1 MEARKIMYTPGS
13 TNIAVAGKWGPRI
26 EDVNFLLKMGLF
38 QPAMLVYQRV
48 TKSSAPS
55 HPVILVMKRKGTL
68 NHLFGAC
75 TSTCRK
81 QRCTST
87 SQKLVDESLLGDVFF
102 WGESLHSYGMD
113 AVSVMSLKGAHQ
125 LIAKLGTS

>member
-1 MEARKIMYTPGS
+1 MYTPGS
-13 TNIAVAGKWGPRI
+13 TNIAFAGKWTRI
-26 EDVNFLLKMGLF
+26 EDVNFLLNMGIF

-48 TKSSAPS
+48 TKSSAPN
-55 HPVILVMKRKGTL
+55 HRVILVMKRKGKL
-68 NHLFGAC
+68 NDLFGAC

-102 WGESLHSYGMD
+102 VNGCR
-113 AVSVMSLKGAHQ
+113 VMAWM
-125 LIAKLGTS
+125 